1 MKNPRCKCNLS
12 CFEGV
17 VCRKRNCQNEYTA
30 LIWAVFVSHITACQ
44 GHMSCP
50 TGLTHKAPVVLR
62 IPGFCGELKVGQCG
76 WSIGGEWGR
85 CERWGRVGGQRPR
98 LSAFIGNASRA
109 NARRKVQE
117 GSDPPWEWREGGQ
130 SERLPSL
137 SLEWELVVPMTGWW
151 QKKWGQMEKFRRY
164 LG

>member
-1 MKNPRCKCNLS
+1 MLYLSLSYRSVQSGFRLHSSEQMDKRTFEIIKAGNLCDLRLETNAAITVNIWMKNPRCKCNLS

-44 GHMSCP
+44 GHISCP

-76 WSIGGEWGR
+76 WSIGGE
-85 CERWGRVGGQRPR
+85 
-98 LSAFIGNASRA
+98 
-109 NARRKVQE
+109 
-117 GSDPPWEWREGGQ
+117 
-130 SERLPSL
+130 
-137 SLEWELVVPMTGWW
+137 
-151 QKKWGQMEKFRRY
+151 
-164 LG
+164 